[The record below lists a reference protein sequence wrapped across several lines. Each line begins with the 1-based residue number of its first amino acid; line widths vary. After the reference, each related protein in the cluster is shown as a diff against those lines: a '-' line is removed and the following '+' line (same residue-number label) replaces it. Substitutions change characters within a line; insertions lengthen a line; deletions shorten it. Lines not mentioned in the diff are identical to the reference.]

1 MTVLLV
7 LQWVFFLL
15 FFVFFWGG
23 GRGGHFKKVAEQVGK
38 EMWLNVFDQW
48 ELTRIQKVELWP
60 HCSSCCRELITTS
73 YCLSVCGLHVFNQVP
88 WMNVCLRYA
97 LAGLLYVSAQ
107 DVLLENV
114 LVNGQN
120 RGVSHPCHLPAPAR
134 NPSGQTSTDKSSCWL
149 PPPPDPYPPPSFSS
163 CNSQGLVSCYGS
175 EGDCTLGRQR
185 WTLWLEQENIDFSR
199 RLEIVFFQDS
209 AKVQHERC
217 WSSTR
222 FVG

>member
-1 MTVLLV
+1 MGFFSS
-7 LQWVFFLL
+7 FFLS
-15 FFVFFWGG
+15 FFLG

-60 HCSSCCRELITTS
+60 QCSSCCRELITTS
-73 YCLSVCGLHVFNQVP
+73 YCLSMCGLNVFNQVP

-97 LAGLLYVSAQ
+97 LAGLLYVPAQ

-149 PPPPDPYPPPSFSS
+149 PPPPDPPCSPPPFLFLKL
-163 CNSQGLVSCYGS
+163 QLAGS
-175 EGDCTLGRQR
+175 RQLLR
-185 WTLWLEQENIDFSR
+185 FGGWLHFR
-199 RLEIVFFQDS
+199 A
-209 AKVQHERC
+209 AKVDIVIG
-217 WSSTR
+217 TR
-222 FVG
+222 KHWF